1 MWRVT
6 ALDCLQETRRLVGA
20 ELQHITYTEF
30 LPAVLGGA
38 DLTHPLPHTYNSS
51 ADPAVRC
58 GVERFAEH
66 DS

>member
-1 MWRVT
+1 M
-6 ALDCLQETRRLVGA
+6 GA

-51 ADPAVRC
+51 GDPAVRW
-58 GVERFAEH
+58 G
-66 DS
+66 

>member
-1 MWRVT
+1 M
-6 ALDCLQETRRLVGA
+6 GA

-51 ADPAVRC
+51 GDPAVRW
-58 GVERFAEH
+58 GIEGFGEHASAEK
-66 DS
+66 